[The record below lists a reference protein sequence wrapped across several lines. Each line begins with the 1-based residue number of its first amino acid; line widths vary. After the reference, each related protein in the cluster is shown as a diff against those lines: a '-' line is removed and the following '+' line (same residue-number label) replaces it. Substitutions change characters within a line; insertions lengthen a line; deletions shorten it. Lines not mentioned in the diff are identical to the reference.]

1 MAVNKA
7 FIPLYLNNEI
17 VNNLFSVVVQEFVQ
31 SKSVNTKDQITI
43 NYRGPMSEFSQELFG
58 KYVQGDISVQ
68 IVNEFSKQKTQAA
81 ISKDIEV
88 FMNLRNLLFKNN
100 LLRDI
105 SVNELASGIHENDF
119 IIVNC
124 KLMQNPIFY
133 YVQNLINNMEIQNV
147 FGNIKAVN
155 NSRVEVLSNLK
166 GYMDSWK
173 SNNCIKCV
181 TTEHCTPKSR
191 FIVPID
197 PNYNINKFDY
207 TGHCRVNIMGKVINC
222 IDSESVNYMDLFG
235 DSSLNFINES
245 YFRDFMG
252 LNNIENSIEVF
263 SNKFIASN
271 GKMIEILPIAI
282 FL

>member
-1 MAVNKA
+1 MSENKA
-7 FIPLYLNNEI
+7 FIPLYLNNDI
-17 VNNLFSVVVQEFVQ
+17 VNNLFTVVVQEFVQ

-43 NYRGPMSEFSQELFG
+43 NYRGPMSEFSQEIFG
-58 KYVQGDISVQ
+58 KYVQGEISVQ
-68 IVNEFSKQKTQAA
+68 ILNEFSKQKTQAA

-88 FMNLRNLLFKNN
+88 FVNLRNLLFKNN

-155 NSRVEVLSNLK
+155 NSRVEVLNNLK

-173 SNNCIKCV
+173 SNNCMKCV
-181 TTEHCTPKSR
+181 TTEYCTPKSR
-191 FIVPID
+191 FIVHID
-197 PNYNINKFDY
+197 HRYNLDKFDY
-207 TGHCRVNIMGKVINC
+207 TGNCRVNIMGKVINC
-222 IDSESVNYMDLFG
+222 VDSKSVSYMDLFG
-235 DSSLNFINES
+235 DGSLNFINEN

-252 LNNIENSIEVF
+252 LNNMENSIEAY
-263 SNKFIASN
+263 SNNFIASDGN
-271 GKMIEILPIAI
+271 MIEILPIAI

>member
-1 MAVNKA
+1 MAENRA
-7 FIPLYLNNEI
+7 FIPLYLNNDM
-17 VNNLFSVVVQEFVQ
+17 VNNLFTVVVQEFVE

-43 NYRGPMSEFSQELFG
+43 NYRGPMSEFSQDLFG
-58 KYVQGDISVQ
+58 KYVQGEINVQ
-68 IVNEFSKQKTQAA
+68 ILNEFSKQKTQVS

-88 FMNLRNLLFKNN
+88 FMHLRNLLFKNN
-100 LLRDI
+100 LLRHI
-105 SVNELASGIHENDF
+105 PINELANGIHQNDF

-124 KLMQNPIFY
+124 RLMQNPIFY
-133 YVQNLINNMEIQNV
+133 YIQNLINNMEIQNV

-155 NSRVEVLSNLK
+155 NSRVEVLGNLK

-197 PNYNINKFDY
+197 PSYNLSRFDY
-207 TGHCRVNIMGKVINC
+207 TGHCRVNIMGKVINS
-222 IDSESVNYMDLFG
+222 INSKNANYMDLFG
-235 DSSLNFINES
+235 DNSLNFINES

-252 LNNIENSIEVF
+252 LNSIESSIEAF
-263 SNKFIASN
+263 SNKFIVDN
-271 GKMIEILPIAI
+271 GNMMEILPIAI